1 MNNFISNINY
11 LRQYVNGEL
20 SSTEM
25 YEIERAMH
33 TDEMLMDIIEG
44 LETEKALKIAN
55 PTSELNA
62 KINSR
67 IAKKKE
73 RKVFSIRKFAVAASV
88 IAVLSIGAL
97 FFFAPEPKVELVQ
110 TASKI
115 SPLENKITEN
125 SIPDSTL
132 IAYSENTHSEETILL
147 GPTISKKVKST
158 PTKVLPEPKKL
169 MAYSAKPKMK
179 VIIEGPKYLKKQE
192 EEEVIQI
199 AGKSDITTLQ
209 TELLNAKVGSI
220 VQKQMT
226 SSSIAKTQA
235 DLQKLDLDPQT
246 KANLSAMLARQAQD
260 NKVEIKEKQTENTI
274 SDVLINGNSL
284 ANKAGTD
291 LRIISNTETFGAIM
305 SKPIQN
311 GNPSIGWAKFNSY
324 IKEQLS
330 KRGLTTYN
338 ANISFSLDATLK
350 PTLIEI
356 KSSSDKII
364 NQHIKEILMN
374 GPTWE
379 DKDPNH
385 PIFIRINS
393 EEVNK

>member
-20 SSTEM
+20 SPTEM

-55 PTSELNA
+55 PTFELNA

-67 IAKKKE
+67 TAKKKE

-97 FFFAPEPKVELVQ
+97 FFFAPEPEVDLAQ

-125 SIPDSTL
+125 PIPDSSL
-132 IAYSENTHSEETILL
+132 IAYSENTHSEETILVA
-147 GPTISKKVKST
+147 PTISKKVKAT
-158 PTKVLPEPKKL
+158 PTKVLPAPKKL
-169 MAYSAKPKMK
+169 MAYSAKPKME

-199 AGKSDITTLQ
+199 AGKSDITALQ

-220 VQKQMT
+220 VQKPMT

-291 LRIISNTETFGAIM
+291 SRIISNTETFGAIM

-311 GNPSIGWAKFNSY
+311 GNPGIGWAKFNTY

-379 DKDPNH
+379 NKDPNH